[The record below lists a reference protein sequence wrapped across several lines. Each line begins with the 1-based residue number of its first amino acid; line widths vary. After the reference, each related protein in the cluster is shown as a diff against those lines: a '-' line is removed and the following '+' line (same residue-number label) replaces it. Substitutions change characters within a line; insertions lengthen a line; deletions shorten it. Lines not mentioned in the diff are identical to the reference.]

1 MTNEINLW
9 TTQKKQK
16 PLTTNQRKHKHHR
29 VRLASRISY
38 AEASKTLTGR
48 KQRILAAIHEA
59 GPMTDREIKEYLG
72 YSDMN
77 MVRPVVTN
85 LKDDGL
91 LIELATVRCE
101 GTDRLVRLNAINKE
115 VIT

>member
-1 MTNEINLW
+1 MTSEINLW

-16 PLTTNQRKHKHHR
+16 SLTTNRRKHKNHR
-29 VRLASRISY
+29 VRLASRRSY
-38 AEASKTLTGR
+38 AEVLKTLTGR
-48 KQRILAAIHEA
+48 KQRILATIHEG

-85 LKDDGL
+85 LRDDGL
-91 LIELATVRCE
+91 LIEIATVRCDE
-101 GTDRLVRLNAINKE
+101 TDRLVRLNAINKE
-115 VIT
+115 AIT